1 MGLPNLGHAVIINN
15 LATQVPDTVQYVE
28 TFTTTLTKIGFKVN
42 QYKDMNFQVTF
53 KSVDRHAVALPNAF
67 SLRT

>member
-15 LATQVPDTVQYVE
+15 LATQVPDSVQCVE

-42 QYKDMNFQVTF
+42 QRKDMNFQVTF
-53 KSVDRHAVALPNAF
+53 KSVDRHAFALLDAF
-67 SLRT
+67 SLKT